1 MSEVPGLL
9 KKLMEYEKS
18 DFYPFHMPGHK
29 RQFKNSFAKSF
40 PNPFSIDITEI
51 DGFDNLHHPEEILKK
66 SMEWAAK
73 IYISHKTY
81 YLVNGSSCGILS
93 AISGTVSRGGTILM
107 SRNCH
112 KSAYHGV
119 LLNDLKV
126 KYVYP
131 QLIGEFGLQGG
142 LLPEKIEELLISHP
156 QIEAVLV
163 VSPTYDGV
171 VSDIQA
177 IAEIVHRYH
186 LPLIVDEAHGA
197 HFSFG
202 KKAGFPVSALESGAD
217 IVIHSVHKTLPS
229 FTQTALMH
237 VREGYVDMGK
247 LDRYVHIYQSS
258 SPSYVMMAGIEN
270 CIQYMS
276 EEGLKEMTAFYDRIK
291 GVRRRLSDMK
301 GLKIFTGQEKGE
313 YGVYDVDCSKI
324 IISTKRTGLSGAEL
338 DERLRKEYHLEMEM
352 CGPDYVTA
360 ITTLAD
366 TQEGLERLCEALLEI
381 DSDIS
386 LKEKNDNGEE
396 LLSEEYIDIGSGM
409 TIAQAMDSPREKVLV
424 SESAGRISAE
434 FVYVYPP
441 GIPISA
447 PGEVLEKKIIDLIMR
462 YKKLGLPVQGMED
475 EKAEYLY
482 VVKVIES
489 NNEWEMMNKR
499 KTKQ

>member
-1 MSEVPGLL
+1 MSEAPGLL
-9 KKLMEYEKS
+9 KKLMEYGKS

-29 RQFKNSFAKSF
+29 RQFRKSFAGNF

-51 DGFDNLHHPEEILKK
+51 DGFDNLHHPEEILKE
-66 SMEWAAK
+66 SMEWAAEV
-73 IYISHKTY
+73 YGSHKTY

-119 LLNDLKV
+119 FLNDLNV
-126 KYVYP
+126 KYIYP
-131 QLIGEFGLQGG
+131 QLMGELGLQGG
-142 LLPEKIEELLISHP
+142 LLPEQVEELLKNHP
-156 QIEAVLV
+156 EIEAVLV
-163 VSPTYDGV
+163 VSPTYDGI
-171 VSDIQA
+171 VSDIGA
-177 IAEIVHRYH
+177 IAEVVHRFQ

-197 HFSFG
+197 HFPFG
-202 KKAGFPVSALESGAD
+202 KKAGFPVPALEMGAD
-217 IVIHSVHKTLPS
+217 IVIQSVHKTLPS

-237 VREGYVDMGK
+237 VKEGYVDMGR

-276 EEGLKEMTAFYDRIK
+276 EEGLKEMGEFYERIN
-291 GVRRRLSDMK
+291 GVRRRLADMK
-301 GLKIFTGQEKGE
+301 GLRLFTGLEKGQ

-324 IISTKRTGLSGAEL
+324 IISTKGTGLSGAEL

-366 TQEGLERLCEALLEI
+366 SQEGLDRLCGALLEI
-381 DSDIS
+381 DSALS
-386 LKEKNDNGEE
+386 LRGKEEKGEE
-396 LLSEEYIDIGSGM
+396 LFSVGDMAMDSRM
-409 TIAQAMDSPREKVLV
+409 TIAQAMNGARERVLISEGTGRV
-424 SESAGRISAE
+424 SGE

-441 GIPISA
+441 GIPIAA
-447 PGEVLEKKIIDLIMR
+447 PGEVLKKEIIDLIMI
-462 YKKLGLPVQGMED
+462 YQKLGLPVQGMED
-475 EKAEYLY
+475 ESGEYLY
-482 VVKVIES
+482 VVKEIEI
-489 NNEWEMMNKR
+489 K
-499 KTKQ
+499 